1 MIRAAAGSGKTVLI
15 KRLIEE
21 AALSGVPS
29 IVIDT
34 AKDLSLIG
42 DRWPEPPKDGW
53 GKDDAARAAQY
64 HRDVDVK
71 IWTPGHAGGCPLH
84 LAPLPNLSGPFEEE
98 YDRDQVIQLAVAGL
112 VPLAIQKKK
121 AVIETAILRKVVEWL
136 TRQPQSS
143 GNELERL
150 VAVLRDL
157 PGETF
162 QGYQNERRLAAG
174 MADQIQANLVND
186 PLYQGRGDD
195 LDPAVLFGVAS
206 SRPRISI
213 LSFAGMDDFAVQSR
227 FVGQLCSLLFN
238 WIRKNPAPAGS
249 QARGLLVLDEAARF
263 VPLGNAESKP
273 GLMLLAQQARKYGL
287 GVVFATQNPKEI
299 DYKVAGNCATQL
311 FGTAQTPQAVKFIQE
326 AMAQR
331 GLSGLNPGMLKRGEF
346 FCVSPS
352 LPQPVRL
359 RVPMCLS
366 YHPNNIQLTDE
377 EILERSRRN
386 CV

>member
-1 MIRAAAGSGKTVLI
+1 MKAAEEPRAKPPKKAAPAPPVAKREPPTSPPAPPLPKPVTPPPAAAWQATDVLLGFRLEAGTEGAPVRIPIVDLTRHTMIRAAAGSGKTVLI

-21 AALSGVPS
+21 SALSGIPS

-34 AKDLSLIG
+34 AKDLSFLG
-42 DRWPEPPKDGW
+42 DPWPEPPKEGW
-53 GKDDAARAAQY
+53 SKDDTARAAQY

-112 VPLAIQKKK
+112 VPLAIQRRKP
-121 AVIETAILRKVVEWL
+121 VIETAILRRVVEWL

-150 VAVLRDL
+150 ASVLRDL

-162 QGYQNERRLAAG
+162 QGYQNERKLAAG

-213 LSFAGMDDFAVQSR
+213 LSFVGMDDFAVQ
-227 FVGQLCSLLFN
+227 V
-238 WIRKNPAPAGS
+238 
-249 QARGLLVLDEAARF
+249 
-263 VPLGNAESKP
+263 
-273 GLMLLAQQARKYGL
+273 
-287 GVVFATQNPKEI
+287 
-299 DYKVAGNCATQL
+299 
-311 FGTAQTPQAVKFIQE
+311 
-326 AMAQR
+326 
-331 GLSGLNPGMLKRGEF
+331 
-346 FCVSPS
+346 
-352 LPQPVRL
+352 PVRRPAL
-359 RVPMCLS
+359 QPS
-366 YHPNNIQLTDE
+366 IQLDSQE
-377 EILERSRRN
+377 SRARRALRPA
-386 CV
+386 VS